1 MRWVYMHHVGLIY
14 PHQLFENHPVL
25 DGVDACIFID
35 ETLLYW
41 GEGQWPMEPHAKR
54 ILLLKAAG
62 LAFSES
68 LQKAGKRI
76 ENLPNLEA
84 IPNSVLSVRVCRV
97 VDDLLERKL
106 IEWASGRGIKIEWLD
121 SPCFVTPSEWRDN
134 FFSNGKK
141 PFMKTFYEAQ
151 RRRMNIMI
159 DAEGKPE
166 GGHWSYDADNR
177 KKLPKKVA
185 VPEAP
190 TVQRESIDDRYIA
203 EAKSWMA
210 GSGAV
215 AGDCDGFRYPITH
228 SAASKWLDDFLEQR
242 FLGFGTYEDAL
253 STRGDFLYHS
263 VLTPMLNIGLLT
275 PQQVVERCINYA
287 KIHAVPLNDLEGFV
301 RQIIGWRE
309 FVAIMYLRHGREMR
323 VQNFWQCQE
332 PMPASILNWR
342 TGIEPVDYVLDKVQR
357 EGYAHHIERL
367 MVLGNFMLL
376 LRIHPDAVYRWFMN
390 MFVDAYDWVMVPN
403 LYGMSQ
409 FSDGGTM
416 VTKPYI
422 SGSNYILKM
431 SDFKKGQWC
440 AVWDAL
446 YWSFIDDYRSFF
458 EGQYRMRMM
467 VSHLDRMGAEKLD
480 GHHALAKEFRDT
492 MRQGKTWGAM
502 L

>member
-1 MRWVYMHHVGLIY
+1 
-14 PHQLFENHPVL
+14 
-25 DGVDACIFID
+25 
-35 ETLLYW
+35 
-41 GEGQWPMEPHAKR
+41 
-54 ILLLKAAG
+54 
-62 LAFSES
+62 
-68 LQKAGKRI
+68 
-76 ENLPNLEA
+76 
-84 IPNSVLSVRVCRV
+84 
-97 VDDLLERKL
+97 
-106 IEWASGRGIKIEWLD
+106 
-121 SPCFVTPSEWRDN
+121 
-134 FFSNGKK
+134 
-141 PFMKTFYEAQ
+141 
-151 RRRMNIMI
+151 MI
-159 DAEGKPE
+159 DAEGNPE
-166 GGHWSYDADNR
+166 GGQWSYDADNR

-185 VPEAP
+185 VPEPPAALADAS
-190 TVQRESIDDRYIA
+190 EINHLAD
-203 EAKSWMA
+203 AKHWME
-210 GSGAV
+210 GSGSV
-215 AGDCDGFRYPITH
+215 TGDTEGFRYPITH
-228 SAASKWLDDFLEQR
+228 SAASQWLDDFLKLR
-242 FLGFGTYEDAL
+242 FLDFGTYEDAL

-287 KIHAVPLNDLEGFV
+287 KVHAVPLNDLEGFV

-323 VQNFWQCQE
+323 VQNFWQCKD

-376 LRIHPDAVYRWFMN
+376 LRIHPDAVYRWFMD

-431 SDFKKGQWC
+431 SDFKKGEWC
-440 AVWDAL
+440 GVWDAL

-467 VSHLDRMGAEKLD
+467 VSHLDRMGVEKLAA
-480 GHHALAKEFRDT
+480 HHALAKEFRES
-492 MRQGKTWGAM
+492 MRMGKTWGAM